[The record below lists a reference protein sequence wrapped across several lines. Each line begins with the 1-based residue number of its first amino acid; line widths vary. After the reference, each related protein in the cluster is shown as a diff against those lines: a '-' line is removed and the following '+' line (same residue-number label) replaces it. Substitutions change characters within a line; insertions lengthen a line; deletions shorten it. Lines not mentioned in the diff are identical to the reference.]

1 MLEFQYEGLASA
13 VEVSAVAGLAAGVDL
28 EALIMSLYLLFFG
41 GSLSSGIE
49 ASSVPWRAPGDLAF
63 AAAFGC

>member
-1 MLEFQYEGLASA
+1 MQEFQCEGFASA
-13 VEVSAVAGLAAGVDL
+13 VEVSAVAGLVAGVGL
-28 EALIMSLYLLFFG
+28 EALIMSIYLLFLG

-49 ASSVPWRAPGDLAF
+49 ASSVPWRTPGDLAF